1 MNRLKFTNTKYLK
14 FQHNKNGVV
23 AIYNNKKYIIGYLS
37 ISNESENFSDSVLSQ
52 YAQIVLDFQCNVRGL
67 PSHKIESQNIFTN
80 GLIENDY
87 RPIHKYMK
95 SEIFNNY
102 IKKGSWQLGC
112 IEQYRTIENQKQR
125 DEFEG
130 YAFINMIMNNHL
142 VSTVCN
148 SGFNYLIFCGTHEDN
163 STFHE
168 NQFGEKKI
176 SIPNVKAFAE
186 SIKMSINAKRYYVQ
200 KVSYNSVKLF
210 INRDAIYNNKI
221 SLDNILNE
229 QFFECL
235 KDNFLYPSLFVKP
248 ETFKPENE
256 VRIIFEM
263 HKDYKKPLRF
273 DNIGLNYLIN
283 S

>member
-1 MNRLKFTNTKYLK
+1 M
-14 FQHNKNGVV
+14 
-23 AIYNNKKYIIGYLS
+23 
-37 ISNESENFSDSVLSQ
+37 
-52 YAQIVLDFQCNVRGL
+52 
-67 PSHKIESQNIFTN
+67 
-80 GLIENDY
+80 
-87 RPIHKYMK
+87 
-95 SEIFNNY
+95 
-102 IKKGSWQLGC
+102 
-112 IEQYRTIENQKQR
+112 
-125 DEFEG
+125 
-130 YAFINMIMNNHL
+130 
-142 VSTVCN
+142 
-148 SGFNYLIFCGTHEDN
+148 IFCGTPADN
-163 STFHE
+163 STFPE
-168 NQFGEKKI
+168 NHFGDKKI
-176 SIPNVKAFAE
+176 TIPNVKAFAE
-186 SIKMSINAKRYYVQ
+186 SIKKSINAKKYYVQ

-229 QFFECL
+229 HFFESL